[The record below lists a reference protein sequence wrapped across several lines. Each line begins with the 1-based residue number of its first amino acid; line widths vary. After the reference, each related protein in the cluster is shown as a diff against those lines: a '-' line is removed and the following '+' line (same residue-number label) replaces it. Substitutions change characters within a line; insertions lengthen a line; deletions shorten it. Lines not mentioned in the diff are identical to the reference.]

1 MIKVKKNI
9 SPRLNGRPGLKE
21 LETKITELQS
31 VADVISPEG
40 GIYVAVLDKSDVFS
54 PIYRG
59 IRNLL
64 DLERTYSYQAL
75 QRTPEMAAEFA
86 EINQALNTIDRV
98 FSARV
103 KKQIKAREARDNNNK
118 KTKEVK
124 DNAWVNKL

>member
-21 LETKITELQS
+21 LETKITELQG
-31 VADVISPEG
+31 VADAISPEG
-40 GIYVAVLDKSDVFS
+40 GIYVVVLDKSDVFS

-124 DNAWVNKL
+124 ENA

>member
-1 MIKVKKNI
+1 M
-9 SPRLNGRPGLKE
+9 
-21 LETKITELQS
+21 QS
-31 VADVISPEG
+31 VADAVSPEG
-40 GIYVAVLDKSDVFS
+40 GIYVAILDKSDVFS

-64 DLERTYSYQAL
+64 DLERTFSYQAL
-75 QRTPEMAAEFA
+75 QRTPEMATEFA

-124 DNAWVNKL
+124 ENA